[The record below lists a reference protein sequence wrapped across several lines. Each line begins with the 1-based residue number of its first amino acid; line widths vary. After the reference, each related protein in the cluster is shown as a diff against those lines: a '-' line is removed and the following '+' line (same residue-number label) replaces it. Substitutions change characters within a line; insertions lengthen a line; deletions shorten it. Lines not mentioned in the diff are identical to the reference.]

1 MGIFETI
8 CGLTVITILLYY
20 YLTLTF
26 DYWKVRGVK
35 GPRPVPLF
43 GNMKDVLFHKTNMT
57 EYFINI
63 YNSYKDERYVGLFF
77 RSRPI
82 LLLRDPQLIKN
93 ILMKDFSGFPQR
105 DVNVTEKVKKRIKKN
120 FFNYALQSCKIIRT
134 NRLGRLI
141 QREKT
146 NTVFV
151 IDRYV
156 LIYYYR

>member
-1 MGIFETI
+1 MTGIFEAI

-26 DYWKVRGVK
+26 DYWKIHGVK

-43 GNMKDVLFHKTNMT
+43 GNMKDVLLHKTNMT
-57 EYFINI
+57 EYFVNT

-93 ILMKDFSGFPQR
+93 ILMKDFSSFPQR
-105 DVNVTEKVKKRIKKN
+105 DVKVTEKVNKKKRENI
-120 FFNYALQSCKIIRT
+120 FNYALQSCKIIRT
-134 NRLGRLI
+134 NRLGRII
-141 QREKT
+141 QRKKT
-146 NTVFV
+146 NRVFI
-151 IDRYV
+151 IDRCV
-156 LIYYYR
+156 F

>member
-1 MGIFETI
+1 MDDSNMTGIFEAI

-26 DYWKVRGVK
+26 DYWKVRDVK

-43 GNMKDVLFHKTNMT
+43 GNMKDVLLHKTNMT
-57 EYFINI
+57 EYFVNI

-105 DVNVTEKVKKRIKKN
+105 DVNVTEKVKKKNKKE
-120 FFNYALQSCKIIRT
+120 FFQLCLTIVQNNSD
-134 NRLGRLI
+134 
-141 QREKT
+141 E
-146 NTVFV
+146 
-151 IDRYV
+151 
-156 LIYYYR
+156 